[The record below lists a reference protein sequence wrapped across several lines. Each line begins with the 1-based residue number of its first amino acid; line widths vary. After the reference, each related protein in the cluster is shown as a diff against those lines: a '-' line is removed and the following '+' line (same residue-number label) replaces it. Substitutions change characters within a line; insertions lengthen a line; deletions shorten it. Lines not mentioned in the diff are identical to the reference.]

1 MLLGPAP
8 AHTRRRPGYDRWRR
22 TSHMSLVQ
30 LFSMCGAP
38 ACCGRAR
45 AAPSGGE
52 GEGNDSPDL
61 FDDTPTEPLTDRTE
75 EGETRRTRRAYRALH
90 TDEDED
96 ARAPPPSASG
106 PAEPRVGRPAADKG
120 RPTCSEQEQP
130 AASRA
135 ASTQSGMPLT
145 QASRPAVQRIRS
157 VRCKVTK
164 TVRLHPH
171 EKPVSRLKLLPWAR
185 ACWPCALSSVV
196 RPTSL

>member
-1 MLLGPAP
+1 
-8 AHTRRRPGYDRWRR
+8 
-22 TSHMSLVQ
+22 MSLVQ

-75 EGETRRTRRAYRALH
+75 EGETRRTRRAYRALQ

-96 ARAPPPSASG
+96 ARAPG
-106 PAEPRVGRPAADKG
+106 PVRSADKG

-157 VRCKVTK
+157 VRCQVTK

-171 EKPVSRLKLLPWAR
+171 AKPVSRLKLLPWAR

-196 RPTSL
+196 RPTTL